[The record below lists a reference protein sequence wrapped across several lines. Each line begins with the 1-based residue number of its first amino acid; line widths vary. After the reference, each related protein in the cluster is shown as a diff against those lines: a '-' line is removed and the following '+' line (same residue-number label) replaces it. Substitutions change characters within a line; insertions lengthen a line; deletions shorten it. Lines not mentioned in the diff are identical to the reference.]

1 MSNDTWLVAGLG
13 NPGPGYAG
21 NRHNIGQMVLDELA
35 NRAGSKF
42 KTHASRAQIVQGRM
56 GVGGPRVV
64 LAKPMTYM
72 NLSGGP
78 VGNLAKF
85 FGTGVENL
93 IVVHDE
99 IDIPFDTIKLKRGGG
114 EGGHN
119 GLRDISKAM
128 GSKDYLR
135 VRTGV
140 GRPPGRM
147 DTADWVLQ
155 DFSKS
160 EKQVLP
166 FLIDNA
172 ADAVELLMS
181 QGLEA
186 AQGKFHT
193 A

>member
-1 MSNDTWLVAGLG
+1 MTSETWLVAGLG

-21 NRHNIGQMVLDELA
+21 NRHNIGHMVLDELA
-35 NRAGSKF
+35 NRVGAKF
-42 KTHASRAQIVQGRM
+42 KTHASRAQVVQGRV
-56 GVGGPRVV
+56 GIGGPRVV

-78 VGNLAKF
+78 VANVAKF
-85 FGTGVENL
+85 FSIPLENL

-119 GLRDISKAM
+119 GLRDITKAM

-160 EKQVLP
+160 EKQALP

-172 ADAVELLMS
+172 ADAVELLMA

-193 A
+193 S

>member
-1 MSNDTWLVAGLG
+1 MSSDTWLVAGLG

-21 NRHNIGQMVLDELA
+21 NRHNVGQMVLDELA
-35 NRAGSKF
+35 KRVGSKF
-42 KTHASRAQIVQGRM
+42 KTHPSRAQIIQGRIS
-56 GVGGPRVV
+56 VGGPRVV

-78 VGNLAKF
+78 VANLAKF
-85 FGTGVENL
+85 FGIGVENL

-99 IDIPFDTIKLKRGGG
+99 IDIPFDTVKLKRGGG

-135 VRTGV
+135 VRAGV

-160 EKQVLP
+160 EKQNLP
-166 FLIDNA
+166 FLIDNS

-181 QGLEA
+181 SGLEA
-186 AQGKFHT
+186 AQAKFHT
-193 A
+193 S

>member
-21 NRHNIGQMVLDELA
+21 NRHNIGHMVLDELA
-35 NRAGSKF
+35 QRSGSKF
-42 KTHASRAQIVQGRM
+42 KTHTSRAQIIQGRL
-56 GVGGPRVV
+56 GIGGPRIV
-64 LAKPMTYM
+64 LAKPLTYM

-78 VGNLAKF
+78 VANLAKF
-85 FGTGVENL
+85 FGIGIEKL

-99 IDIPFDTIKLKRGGG
+99 IDIPFDTVKLKRGGG

-135 VRTGV
+135 VRAGV
-140 GRPPGRM
+140 GRPSGRM
-147 DTADWVLQ
+147 ETADWVLQ
-155 DFSKS
+155 DFSKT

-166 FLIDNA
+166 FLIDNS

-181 QGLEA
+181 SGLDA
-186 AQGKFHT
+186 AQEKFHT
-193 A
+193 S

>member
-21 NRHNIGQMVLDELA
+21 NRHNIGHMVLDELA
-35 NRAGSKF
+35 QRSGSKF
-42 KTHASRAQIVQGRM
+42 KTHSSRAQIIQGRL
-56 GVGGPRVV
+56 GIGGPRIV
-64 LAKPMTYM
+64 LAKPLTYM

-78 VGNLAKF
+78 VANLAKF
-85 FGTGVENL
+85 FGIGIEKL

-99 IDIPFDTIKLKRGGG
+99 IDIPFDTVKLKRGGG

-135 VRTGV
+135 VRAGV
-140 GRPPGRM
+140 GRPSGRM

-155 DFSKS
+155 DFSKT

-166 FLIDNA
+166 FLIDNS

-181 QGLEA
+181 SGLDA
-186 AQGKFHT
+186 AQEKFHT
-193 A
+193 S

>member
-21 NRHNIGQMVLDELA
+21 NRHNIGHMVLDELA
-35 NRAGSKF
+35 SRAGGKF
-42 KTHASRAQIVQGRM
+42 KTHSSRAQVIQGRL
-56 GVGGPRVV
+56 GVGGPRIV

-78 VGNLAKF
+78 VANLAKF
-85 FGTGVENL
+85 FGIGLDKL

-160 EKQVLP
+160 EKQALP

-172 ADAVELLMS
+172 ADAVELLMDR
-181 QGLEA
+181 GLEA